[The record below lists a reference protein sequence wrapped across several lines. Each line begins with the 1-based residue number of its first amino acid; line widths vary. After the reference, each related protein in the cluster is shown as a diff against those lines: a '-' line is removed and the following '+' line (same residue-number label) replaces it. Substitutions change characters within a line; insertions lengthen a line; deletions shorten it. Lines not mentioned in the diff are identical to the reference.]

1 MRTSTDAVDAL
12 VNVPKIIES
21 VAMLHLMTPAQL
33 LERRRHHP
41 LIDARRDVILAL
53 YRRGVTVS
61 QIGRV
66 LGFHHSTV
74 IHHLDRRQR

>member
-1 MRTSTDAVDAL
+1 MRARADAIDIGI
-12 VNVPKIIES
+12 NVPAIIES
-21 VAMLHLMTPAQL
+21 VAMLHVMTPNQL
-33 LERRRHHP
+33 LERRRRRH
-41 LIDARRDVILAL
+41 LVDARRDIILAL

-74 IHHLDRRQR
+74 IHHLQRRQR

>member
-1 MRTSTDAVDAL
+1 MPVSTGTAGRWIEVSE
-12 VNVPKIIES
+12 IIAS
-21 VAMLHLMTPAQL
+21 VAMLHLMTSEQL
-33 LERRRHHP
+33 LERRRHRH
-41 LIDARRDVILAL
+41 LIHARRDVILAL

>member
-1 MRTSTDAVDAL
+1 MPVSTEDVGL
-12 VNVPKIIES
+12 WINVPEIIES
-21 VAMLHLMTPAQL
+21 VAMLHLMTSEQL
-33 LERRRHHP
+33 LARRRHPH
-41 LIDARRDVILAL
+41 LVKARCDVILAL

-61 QIGRV
+61 EIGRV